1 VDVLVRIGDACA
13 PVHSIP
19 GANSAPSPAA
29 PLVSHPSRA
38 HRSPWA
44 LLFQAITSLR
54 GSSTLALPDIS
65 PFRMS
70 KPLSTNGATGSRLLR
85 AVVLLRKLLSKPR
98 RSNESTAPAR
108 TSNHVHYLLRAPTP
122 ALRPGWSYSLERQI
136 TCTSVCVS
144 ESRCPKPNRSRRARA
159 AHTAFC
165 VSEPHGNGD
174 PNAGSRCSPNRQSRA
189 NHAPMSLLATFRS
202 DRSHGFTVPAHDD

>member
-1 VDVLVRIGDACA
+1 VLLFILYRAQTQRPALRPLSFPTPVVPTALPGHYYFKLSHRYGVRQL
-13 PVHSIP
+13 S
-19 GANSAPSPAA
+19 
-29 PLVSHPSRA
+29 PSRTF
-38 HRSPWA
+38 P
-44 LLFQAITSLR
+44 
-54 GSSTLALPDIS
+54 

-70 KPLSTNGATGSRLLR
+70 KPLSSNGATWSRLLR

-122 ALRPGWSYSLERQI
+122 AFRPGWSYSLERQI

-144 ESRCPKPNRSRRARA
+144 ERRCPKPNRFRRARA

-165 VSEPHGNGD
+165 VSEPNGNGD
-174 PNAGSRCSPNRQSRA
+174 SNAGSRCSPNRQSRA

-202 DRSHGFTVPAHDD
+202 DRSHGFTVPAHHDLERRMVSP